1 MKLSTPTLNFSSLYV
16 SRWRVTREKT
26 IYLVFEFRL
35 YNFVSGL
42 TVKRITRISQQNKF
56 KLNREKQTALE
67 GQEKE
72 TEYWFSFSYLS
83 TGPRGPYTP
92 PSYGGYGHEMY
103 GRGHTFPPKPRR

>member
-16 SRWRVTREKT
+16 THWSVTREKT

-67 GQEKE
+67 GRVLIQ
-72 TEYWFSFSYLS
+72 FLLS
-83 TGPRGPYTP
+83 VNRSPWSLYSSKLRGIRTWDV
-92 PSYGGYGHEMY
+92 
-103 GRGHTFPPKPRR
+103 R